1 MALVEELKRRKVF
14 KVGGAYLVLAWL
26 GVQVASTVLPIFG
39 APVWVLRVLILVIA
53 FAGRGIAGL
62 LTDLRDM
69 MQRLTGRKAAPP
81 EHAHG

>member
-1 MALVEELKRRKVF
+1 
-14 KVGGAYLVLAWL
+14 
-26 GVQVASTVLPIFG
+26 
-39 APVWVLRVLILVIA
+39 VLILVIA